1 MLFGFFGKTKIP
13 NRINRKPNARFTVS
27 YIQFRFLFFINRISE
42 KTEIPN
48 RINSVNR
55 MPRPSWSDA
64 TALGKPGAAE
74 RRVLA
79 TDVIRRSRSVALLVG
94 S

>member
-1 MLFGFFGKTKIP
+1 MLFGFFGKTEIL

-27 YIQFRFLFFINRISE
+27 HIQFRFLFFINRISE

-55 MPRPSWSDA
+55 MPRPSV
-64 TALGKPGAAE
+64 
-74 RRVLA
+74 RRTEGLVC
-79 TDVIRRSRSVALLVG
+79 LLVSIILDFKG
-94 S
+94 LILKNLKVG